1 MLLDEWPMGKRF
13 SAGLS
18 VPEVLMAEKLLSAR
32 TRESVKRFLGETV
45 CMSYESLR
53 VLCMALRS
61 QGDFW

>member
-32 TRESVKRFLGETV
+32 TRESVKRFGGETV
-45 CMSYESLR
+45 CMSYESYYVWR
-53 VLCMALRS
+53 
-61 QGDFW
+61 